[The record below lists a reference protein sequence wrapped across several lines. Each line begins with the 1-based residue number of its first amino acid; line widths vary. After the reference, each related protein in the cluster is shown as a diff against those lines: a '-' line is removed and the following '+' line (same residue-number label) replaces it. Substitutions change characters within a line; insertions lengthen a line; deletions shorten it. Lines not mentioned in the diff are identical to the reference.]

1 VNLTAQLK
9 LEPTAEQAAA
19 LSRTLVASNAACD
32 YISGVAWDSKSFRQF
47 DLHRL
52 CYRTARERFGLS
64 AQAAV
69 RCISKVAD
77 TYKLDKKAK
86 RTFRPMGSAAY
97 DQRILSY
104 DLEASTVSIWS
115 LAGRLRIPFV
125 CGQHQRS
132 MLANRKGETDLAF
145 VRGKWY
151 ALANCSMP
159 SPKATVPQGFLGI
172 DMGVAQIAADSDG
185 ALYSGSEIKS
195 VRHRQRRL
203 RAKLQARQTR
213 PAKRRLQKLS
223 GKERRFAKHVNHVIS
238 KQIVAAAE
246 RTGRG
251 IAVEELTGIRDRIR
265 ATRRQ
270 RGVLHSWAF
279 AQLRAFLEYKAKR
292 AGVRLVAVEPRN
304 SSRECSACGHVEK
317 RNRPHQSTLR
327 CVACG
332 FAAHADT
339 NAARVIAG
347 RVIAGRAA
355 VSGPNVASCA
365 AV

>member
-1 VNLTAQLK
+1 MNLTAQLK
-9 LEPTAEQAAA
+9 LEPTAEQGAA
-19 LSRTLVASNAACD
+19 LSRTLAACNAACD
-32 YISGVAWDSKSFRQF
+32 YISGVAWESKTFRQF

-52 CYRTARERFGLS
+52 CYRETRIRFGIS

-77 TYKLDKKAK
+77 SYKLDRKAR
-86 RTFRPMGSAAY
+86 RTFRAMGSAAY

-104 DLEASTVSIWS
+104 DLEAGAVSIWS
-115 LAGRLRIPFV
+115 LSGRLRIPFV
-125 CGQHQRS
+125 CGTHQRA

-151 ALANCSMP
+151 VLANCSTP
-159 SPKATVPQGFLGI
+159 NPKITVPDGFLGV
-172 DMGVAQIAADSDG
+172 DLGVAQIAADSDG
-185 ALYSGSEIKS
+185 NLYSGSEIKS

-213 PAKRRLQKLS
+213 SAKRRLQKLS
-223 GKERRFAKHVNHVIS
+223 GKERRFAKHINHVIS

-265 ATRRQ
+265 ATRKQ

-279 AQLRAFLEYKAKR
+279 AQLRGFLEYKAR
-292 AGVRLVAVEPRN
+292 LAGVSLIAVEPRN
-304 SSRECSACGHVEK
+304 SSRECSACGHTEK
-317 RNRPHQSTLR
+317 RNRPDQSTFR
-327 CVACG
+327 CTACG
-332 FAAHADT
+332 LAMHADT
-339 NAARVIAG
+339 NAARVIS
-347 RVIAGRAA
+347 GRAA

>member
-9 LEPTAEQAAA
+9 LEPTTEQADA
-19 LSRTLVASNAACD
+19 LARTLLACNAACD
-32 YISGVAWDSKSFRQF
+32 YISGAAWDSNTFRQF

-52 CYRTARERFGLS
+52 CYRETRKRFGIS

-77 TYKLDKKAK
+77 AYKLDRQTK
-86 RTFRPMGSAAY
+86 RSFRPMGSAAY

-104 DLEASTVSIWS
+104 NPEASTVSIWS
-115 LAGRLRIPFV
+115 FDGRLRIPFA
-125 CGQHQRS
+125 CGERQRA

-145 VRGKWY
+145 VNGDWY
-151 ALANCSMP
+151 ALASCSMP
-159 SPKATVPQGFLGI
+159 NPKTTEPWGFLGV
-172 DMGVAQIAADSDG
+172 DLGVAQIAADSDG
-185 ALYSGSEIKS
+185 TLYSGSEIKS

-203 RAKLQARQTR
+203 RAKLQAKQSRS
-213 PAKRRLQKLS
+213 AKRRLRKLS

-251 IAVEELTGIRDRIR
+251 ISVEDLTGIRDRIR

-279 AQLRAFLEYKAKR
+279 AQLRTFLEYKAKL

-304 SSRECSACGHVEK
+304 SSRECSACGHVEN
-317 RNRPHQSTLR
+317 RNRPNQSTFR
-327 CVACG
+327 CAACG

-347 RVIAGRAA
+347 RAA
-355 VSGPNVASCA
+355 VSGPHVAGCA
-365 AV
+365 AG